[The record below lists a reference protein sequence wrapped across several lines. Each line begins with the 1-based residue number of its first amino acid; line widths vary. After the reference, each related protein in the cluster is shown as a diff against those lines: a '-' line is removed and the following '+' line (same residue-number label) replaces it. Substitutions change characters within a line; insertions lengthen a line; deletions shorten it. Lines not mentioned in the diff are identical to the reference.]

1 MLIIISLCRYP
12 SKKYLNR
19 YESINKDNTNEEI
32 NVSSRNITNSPLD
45 QGDIRVV
52 EKNTQAKND
61 TKSSKS
67 VLSKEEVNFIKLNK
81 EHTTVTNKI
90 ATQMNNNTSN
100 NSNNNNLPTNYR
112 MGVVPRY
119 VNMYYTYI
127 YYYSLIRFFLIFF
140 TTNSNYYISDL

>member
-32 NVSSRNITNSPLD
+32 NVSSRSITNSPLD

-61 TKSSKS
+61 TKSSKF

-81 EHTTVTNKI
+81 EHTTATNKI
-90 ATQMNNNTSN
+90 ATQMNNTTSN

-127 YYYSLIRFFLIFF
+127 YYYTLI
-140 TTNSNYYISDL
+140 

>member
-1 MLIIISLCRYP
+1 MLIIISPCRYP

-32 NVSSRNITNSPLD
+32 NVSSRSITNSPLD

-119 VNMYYTYI
+119 VNIYYTYI

>member
-32 NVSSRNITNSPLD
+32 NVSSRSITNSPLD

-61 TKSSKS
+61 TKSSKF

-81 EHTTVTNKI
+81 EHTTATNKI
-90 ATQMNNNTSN
+90 ATQMNNNINN

-112 MGVVPRY
+112 MGVVPKY

-127 YYYSLIRFFLIFF
+127 YYYSLI
-140 TTNSNYYISDL
+140 

>member
-32 NVSSRNITNSPLD
+32 NVSSRSITNSPLD

-61 TKSSKS
+61 TKSSKF

-81 EHTTVTNKI
+81 EHTTAINKI
-90 ATQMNNNTSN
+90 ATQMNNNINN

-112 MGVVPRY
+112 MGVVPKY

-127 YYYSLIRFFLIFF
+127 YYYSLI
-140 TTNSNYYISDL
+140 

>member
-32 NVSSRNITNSPLD
+32 NVSSRSITNSPLD

-61 TKSSKS
+61 TKSSKF

-90 ATQMNNNTSN
+90 ATQMNNNTNN

-112 MGVVPRY
+112 MGVVPKY

-127 YYYSLIRFFLIFF
+127 YYYSLI
-140 TTNSNYYISDL
+140 